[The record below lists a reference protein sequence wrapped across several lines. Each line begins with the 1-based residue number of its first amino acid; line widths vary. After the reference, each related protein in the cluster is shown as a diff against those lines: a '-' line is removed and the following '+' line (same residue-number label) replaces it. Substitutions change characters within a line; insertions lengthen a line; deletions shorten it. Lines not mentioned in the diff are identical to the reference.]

1 MRPEIYISSLS
12 RMLMGI
18 LGWENQD
25 GSNER
30 NITFVEGL
38 VYACMIFVRQ
48 FEAAKSFG
56 RSRHIRKAL

>member
-1 MRPEIYISSLS
+1 
-12 RMLMGI
+12 MLMGI
-18 LGWENQD
+18 LSWENQD

-38 VYACMIFVRQ
+38 VYAYMIFVRL
-48 FEAAKSFG
+48 FEATKSFG